1 MTQLPLIEEDSSL
14 QPFQNAIYN
23 RLEWYYSTLEY
34 INNDF
39 GGLLQFAD
47 AHHFFGFNYDKENKG
62 WWFREWL
69 PNAHYVSLIGEFN
82 NWDRGANPLMQ
93 KDFGVWE
100 IFLDDKTYK
109 KTLTDGSLVKIHISG
124 ENGALDRIPAY
135 IKRVIQN
142 PDGSFSGQFLVDSK
156 FKWSDG
162 KFNLSKIKQPL
173 IYEAHIGMAQE
184 DGKVGT
190 YKEFTDNVLPKIKDL
205 GYNVIQ
211 LMAIQEHPYYAS
223 FGYHVSNFYAPTS
236 RFGTPDELRELVN
249 TAHKMGIAVIMDV
262 VHSHSVKNRDEGLAE
277 FDGTDI
283 YFKGWHPAWDSRLFD
298 YGRIE
303 VKRFLASNL
312 KYWLEEFH
320 FDGFRFD
327 GVTSMLYHHHGHT
340 SFMNYD
346 DYFND
351 AVNHDAVLYLQIANS
366 VIHEVKPAAISICED
381 MSGMPGACRL
391 VQDGGIGFDYR
402 LAMGLPDYWTT
413 LLETQQDENWQMGD
427 MFYNLTNRRYRESTI
442 AYAESHDQAL
452 VGDKTLAFWLMDK
465 EMYTGMSVFT
475 QSMIIDRG
483 IALHKMIR
491 FITLVLGGEGYLNFM
506 GNEFGHPEW
515 IDFPREGNGWSY
527 HYARRQWSLPET
539 DHLKYKYLYAFDKVM
554 LQFAKEAQI
563 MDNSYVGKL
572 NEDNHN
578 KVMIFDKHG
587 YIFVFNFNYNSFEGY
602 EFSVMNEGDYQ
613 VILSSDDENL
623 GGFDRVDKEYI
634 YKPDNKKIK
643 IYIPSRTVFVMKKV

>member
-23 RLEWYYSTLEY
+23 RLEWYYSTIEY

-82 NWDRGANPLMQ
+82 NWDRGANPLEQ

-283 YFKGWHPAWDSRLFD
+283 YFKGWHPAWDPRLFD

-366 VIHEVKPAAISICED
+366 VIHEIKPAAISICED
-381 MSGMPGACRL
+381 MSGTPGACRL
-391 VQDGGIGFDYR
+391 IQDGGIGFDYR

>member
-23 RLEWYYSTLEY
+23 RLEWYYSTIEY

-82 NWDRGANPLMQ
+82 NWDRGANPLEQ

-366 VIHEVKPAAISICED
+366 VIHEIKPAAISICED

-391 VQDGGIGFDYR
+391 IQDGGIGFDYR